1 MFKNRGCVVGFGLFV
16 VLAIL
21 FFRGLD
27 LYTELVWFDTLGV
40 ASVLWKRIIT
50 EWLLFFVAWII
61 AFVVM
66 AANWWLARR
75 LAGAGEMT
83 IPWLRQQRS
92 QYGAGAEA
100 TTRLVSGR
108 VANGL
113 LAVLAAVMALLF
125 AWPAR
130 ARWLTALLSLNGV
143 PFGQNDPI
151 LGRDLAFYV
160 FRLPWLQFLQ
170 GWFLWLLLVTL
181 AGVLLINLAS
191 YSAARLRNRLEVVG
205 ERWPW
210 LRLQPAAERHLL
222 VLGAV
227 ALLLFAWGYQLDIP
241 DLLYSPAGAAYGASY
256 TDIHA
261 RLPVMHLL
269 TGIVVLGALILL
281 ASMFVRVRWLPY
293 VVIGAWLV
301 VAFLGG
307 TLYPSLLQRLVVVPN
322 ELSRERE
329 YIAHTI
335 ELTRSGFGLSDV
347 AEANFDLPEETA
359 PLDLAANASTIQNV
373 RLWDYRPLMRTYSQL
388 QEIRLYYA
396 FTDVDIDRYQ
406 LGDDYRQVMMSMR
419 EIAQQDLPVNAQT
432 WVNQHLVYTHGY
444 GLVLS
449 PVNEVVEEGLP
460 RLWVRDLPPQSAF
473 PELAITQ
480 PGIYYGEMTDD
491 YVVVRTEEEELD
503 YPSGDQNV
511 YTTYDGTGGV
521 VLDSA
526 LKRLAYALR
535 LGSNQVLLSSSITR
549 ESRLLWRRAIDR
561 RVQTVA
567 PFLRYDPD
575 PYPVIIDGR
584 LIWLMDAYTVSNRY
598 PYSEP
603 LVPESLGARFET
615 INYIRNSVKI
625 AIDAYDGTV
634 RFYLIDPNDPL
645 AATYSS
651 IFPGLLHPVEEMPA
665 GLVAHW
671 RYPEGLFRVQAEKFR
686 TFHMTDPQ
694 VFYNQEDLW
703 SWAEEVV
710 TGERVR
716 IEPYYVIMRLLGE
729 TEAEFV
735 LILPYTPSSKQ
746 NMIAWLYA
754 RNDGEVYGEL
764 GVFKFPKQ
772 ELVFGP
778 MQVESRIDQDP
789 EISQQLSL
797 WNQRGSQVIRGNLLV
812 IPLEDAI
819 LYVEPI
825 YLQAEASQLPE
836 LRRVIVAYGSQIAME
851 PTLAEALARVMGV
864 PPAVSE
870 EAEPQ
875 IDGPPVEGNIEDLIR
890 EADTR
895 FQAAQDCLQI
905 GDWSCYGTELDALEE
920 ALEALRTAIE
930 E

>member
-1 MFKNRGCVVGFGLFV
+1 
-16 VLAIL
+16 
-21 FFRGLD
+21 
-27 LYTELVWFDTLGV
+27 
-40 ASVLWKRIIT
+40 
-50 EWLLFFVAWII
+50 
-61 AFVVM
+61 
-66 AANWWLARR
+66 
-75 LAGAGEMT
+75 
-83 IPWLRQQRS
+83 
-92 QYGAGAEA
+92 
-100 TTRLVSGR
+100 
-108 VANGL
+108 
-113 LAVLAAVMALLF
+113 
-125 AWPAR
+125 
-130 ARWLTALLSLNGV
+130 
-143 PFGQNDPI
+143 
-151 LGRDLAFYV
+151 
-160 FRLPWLQFLQ
+160 
-170 GWFLWLLLVTL
+170 
-181 AGVLLINLAS
+181 
-191 YSAARLRNRLEVVG
+191 
-205 ERWPW
+205 
-210 LRLQPAAERHLL
+210 
-222 VLGAV
+222 
-227 ALLLFAWGYQLDIP
+227 
-241 DLLYSPAGAAYGASY
+241 
-256 TDIHA
+256 
-261 RLPVMHLL
+261 
-269 TGIVVLGALILL
+269 
-281 ASMFVRVRWLPY
+281 
-293 VVIGAWLV
+293 
-301 VAFLGG
+301 
-307 TLYPSLLQRLVVVPN
+307 
-322 ELSRERE
+322 
-329 YIAHTI
+329 
-335 ELTRSGFGLSDV
+335 
-347 AEANFDLPEETA
+347 
-359 PLDLAANASTIQNV
+359 
-373 RLWDYRPLMRTYSQL
+373 
-388 QEIRLYYA
+388 
-396 FTDVDIDRYQ
+396 
-406 LGDDYRQVMMSMR
+406 MMSMR

-460 RLWVRDLPPQSAF
+460 RLWVRDLPPESAF

-511 YTTYDGTGGV
+511 YTTYAGTGGV

-526 LKRLAYALR
+526 LKRVAYALR
-535 LGSNQVLLSSSITR
+535 LGSNQVLLSSSITS
-549 ESRLLWRRAIDR
+549 ESRLLWRRAIDQ

-567 PFLRYDPD
+567 PFMRYDPD
-575 PYPVIIDGR
+575 PYPVIADGR
-584 LIWLMDAYTVSNRY
+584 LIWILDAYTVSNRY

-625 AIDAYDGTV
+625 TIDAYDGTV
-634 RFYLIDPNDPL
+634 RYYLIDPNDPV

-651 IFPGLLHPVEEMPA
+651 IFPGLFHPVEEMPA
-665 GLVAHW
+665 DLVAHW

-694 VFYNQEDLW
+694 VFYNREDLW
-703 SWAEEVV
+703 NWAEEVV

-716 IEPYYVIMRLLGE
+716 IEPYYVIMRLPGE

-754 RNDGEVYGEL
+754 RNDGEVYGQL

-875 IDGPPVEGNIEDLIR
+875 LDGPPVEGNIVDLIR
-890 EADTR
+890 EANTR
-895 FQAAQDCLQI
+895 YQAAQDCLQI

-920 ALEALRTAIE
+920 VLEALRTAIE